1 MKYLGHIYCI
11 IFPLPC
17 NTGSSL
23 NNTNSLAPSSVG
35 RNSARVTH
43 GGPLPRVSQTAIKM
57 LVRLHSFPEALGCT
71 RSSSSEFLSSVPCGC
86 KMQNLVSLLVVSSRM
101 LSAPC
106 CWSAS
111 QLCLTLCDPLSCS
124 TPDFSALHYLLE
136 FAPTYVHWVEDAI
149 QPSHPLYTPSPP
161 HLHLSQ
167 HQGLFQ

>member
-23 NNTNSLAPSSVG
+23 NKTNSLAPSSVG

-136 FAPTYVHWVEDAI
+136 FAPTYVH
-149 QPSHPLYTPSPP
+149 
-161 HLHLSQ
+161 
-167 HQGLFQ
+167 